1 MLQLAKGKQQI
12 INKEIKESEKRI
24 ENEWKCVRE
33 KRRKCLSWQWGWGW
47 GVAAVAADVASA
59 AAAVGAIST
68 TLRKGAYAGAEKG
81 KE

>member
-1 MLQLAKGKQQI
+1 MKMRA
-12 INKEIKESEKRI
+12 
-24 ENEWKCVRE
+24 WKTQEMPVMTVRVG
-33 KRRKCLSWQWGWGW
+33 L
-47 GVAAVAADVASA
+47 GVAAVAAVAADAAAA